1 MCGEQ
6 PEKLSL
12 SSQPALEKGPEIAS
26 RQQQGFPQQTSHF
39 LSVHPHTLGGGGGL
53 GGGASSNPVVCGL
66 FFSLLEP

>member
-39 LSVHPHTLGGGGGL
+39 LSVHPHTLGGEGGW
-53 GGGASSNPVVCGL
+53 GAVLPPTPVVCGL